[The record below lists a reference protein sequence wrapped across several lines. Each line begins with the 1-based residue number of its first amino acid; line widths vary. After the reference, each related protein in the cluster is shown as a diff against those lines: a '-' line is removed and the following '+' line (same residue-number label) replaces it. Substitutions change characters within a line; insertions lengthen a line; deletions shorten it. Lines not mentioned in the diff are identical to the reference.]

1 MGPRQESW
9 FYDSLSESHERKAT
23 WRVIGD
29 QLRFARLERDGGDD
43 IELDSWDG
51 YRANQNRTL
60 KHLYENKIGNNVFLA
75 GDTHINWVSDV
86 AWIGHPSYPYDTIS
100 GSGAVGVEF
109 AGTAVTSVG
118 MLGTLWMTENE
129 AKSYGEENDELHWNE
144 GYYRGYFELHVRP
157 DEVEAKYFGCPTVSE
172 RGPWEL
178 PLANF
183 TVKSGENHLERP
195 VAGGKVEAGWL
206 REGEVEHSKVSM
218 NTETGEWKEVD
229 YAKMFISLRN
239 LLPF

>member
-9 FYDSLSESHERKAT
+9 FYATLSESWNRNAT

-29 QLRFARLERDGGDD
+29 QLRFARLERDSGAD
-43 IELDSWDG
+43 ISLDSWDG

-60 KHLYENKIGNNVFLA
+60 KHLYDHRIGNNIFLA

-86 AWIGHPSYPYDTIS
+86 AWIGHPSYPYDSIS

-109 AGTAVTSVG
+109 AGTAVSSVG
-118 MLGTLWMTENE
+118 MLGTLGITELE
-129 AKSYGEENDELHWNE
+129 AKSYGEENDELHWAE
-144 GYYRGYFELHVRP
+144 GYYRGYFQLSVRA
-157 DEVEAKYFGCPTVSE
+157 DEVRAAYFGCPTVSE
-172 RGPWEL
+172 RNAWEL

-183 TVKSGENHLERP
+183 TVKSGENCLERP
-195 VAGGKVEAGWL
+195 VAGGRVEAGWL
-206 REGEVEHSKVSM
+206 RDGEVEHGRVSVD
-218 NTETGEWKEVD
+218 TETGEWEEVWF
-229 YAKMFISLRN
+229 ARMFISLRN